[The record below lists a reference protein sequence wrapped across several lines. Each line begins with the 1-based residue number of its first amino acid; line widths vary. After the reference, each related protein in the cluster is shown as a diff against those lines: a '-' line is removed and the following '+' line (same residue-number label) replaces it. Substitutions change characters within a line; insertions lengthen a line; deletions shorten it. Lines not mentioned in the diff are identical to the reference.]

1 LKVKVPGGP
10 QPSGIETP
18 PRCGPWS
25 RREATE
31 VILEAIPCDRWVSAP
46 EIAAETGIS
55 ERRVSALIVSDL
67 LGAYVER
74 KPIRL
79 DKREGYLYRRLH
91 RVDASRRTPG
101 P

>member
-1 LKVKVPGGP
+1 MKVKVPGGP
-10 QPSGIETP
+10 QPSGVETP

-25 RREATE
+25 RSEAAE

-55 ERRVSALIVSDL
+55 DRRVSALIRRDL

-74 KPIRL
+74 KPIRP
-79 DKREGYLYRRLH
+79 DKRERHLYRRL
-91 RVDASRRTPG
+91 PCMG
-101 P
+101 L

>member
-10 QPSGIETP
+10 QPSGVETP
-18 PRCGPWS
+18 PRLHRWMS
-25 RREATE
+25 ER
-31 VILEAIPCDRWVSAP
+31 VMKILEAIPYDGWVSAA

-79 DKREGYLYRRLH
+79 DKRERYLYRRLH
-91 RVDASRRTPG
+91 RVDASRRIPD